1 MISAAVSTFF
11 SVLHPSSIYPLSHAF
26 LLQKCFNFFLAHP
39 GPAVR
44 HYNSGSGPQRVQT
57 VLFQVCDICNVV
69 ARLHP
74 LLIAVAIMASRVSVP
89 AAGPAA
95 PGLGCRATRAKC
107 TETGQLSSWG
117 LFLSRAAVR
126 RHIAA
131 SKPCRAAKLQ
141 VGHGIREILVDV
153 RTSDVMAGAG
163 VGAGP
168 HPTSNINQKVPCV
181 GNVLSSVFR
190 PCFMIIYH
198 RRVHAGGVMVKAT
211 GCYA

>member
-1 MISAAVSTFF
+1 MQCCGPSPPSADRSGNHGKSSQCTGGRPGCARTRM
-11 SVLHPSSIYPLSHAF
+11 PSDPCQVHR
-26 LLQKCFNFFLAHP
+26 NLA
-39 GPAVR
+39 
-44 HYNSGSGPQRVQT
+44 S
-57 VLFQVCDICNVV
+57 
-69 ARLHP
+69 
-74 LLIAVAIMASRVSVP
+74 
-89 AAGPAA
+89 
-95 PGLGCRATRAKC
+95 
-107 TETGQLSSWG
+107 QLSSRG

-163 VGAGP
+163 GGAPGP
-168 HPTSNINQKVPCV
+168 RPTSNINQKVPCV

-198 RRVHAGGVMVKAT
+198 QRVHAGGVMDKAT